1 MQKKVYSNSG
11 TTNQPSTSVGLWLI
25 IILCF
30 TSRGELVFHDSL
42 YIQCA
47 IDHNVCILMILV
59 ELSWNQLSYKWKKKM
74 LVEYSSEANF
84 LFEINYHLEILSVK
98 D

>member
-1 MQKKVYSNSG
+1 
-11 TTNQPSTSVGLWLI
+11 
-25 IILCF
+25 
-30 TSRGELVFHDSL
+30 
-42 YIQCA
+42 
-47 IDHNVCILMILV
+47 MILV

>member
-59 ELSWNQLSYKWKKKM
+59 E
-74 LVEYSSEANF
+74 YSSETNF